1 MSKGHAEDGA
11 SNPHTTL
18 THALELKPYIEEP
31 VSTGASSGFIYPD
44 LRPQVRHDFVLSSRK
59 AVDEYWNTLE
69 YCYAAAKSRAALLAF
84 PGSAVHEVCAGC
96 ANFFFFEL
104 SCFCFNLVLVHSC
117 G

>member
-1 MSKGHAEDGA
+1 MSKFLASYLCSMLFMANGTSGQLIRLVSKGHAEDG
-11 SNPHTTL
+11 SSSPHTTL

-31 VSTGASSGFIYPD
+31 VSTVASSGFIFPD

-84 PGSAVHEVCAGC
+84 PGSAVHEV
-96 ANFFFFEL
+96 
-104 SCFCFNLVLVHSC
+104 
-117 G
+117 